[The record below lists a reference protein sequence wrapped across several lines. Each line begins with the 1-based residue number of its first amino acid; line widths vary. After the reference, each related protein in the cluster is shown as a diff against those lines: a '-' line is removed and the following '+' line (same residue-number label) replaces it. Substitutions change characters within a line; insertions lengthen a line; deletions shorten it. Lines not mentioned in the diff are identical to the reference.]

1 MQAAGSGY
9 KNLGSGIQWFLIGKM
24 KSNAKVREVSEKTWL
39 MKHGISQYSE
49 TIITKRKIVTYTVSI
64 PLCLYSTR

>member
-1 MQAAGSGY
+1 MSIGDSVQAAGSGY

-39 MKHGISQYSE
+39 S
-49 TIITKRKIVTYTVSI
+49 
-64 PLCLYSTR
+64 